1 MFLIYIASYYCC
13 RPLETDIHNRSW
25 SLQDPTKGIL
35 CEISCRAESRAQAK
49 VWLGLGLSQILI
61 LTHDTERRLKSW
73 CFSTVV
79 LEKTLESPLECK
91 EIKPINPR
99 GNQSWIF
106 IGRTD
111 AKAETPILWPPY
123 AKSWL
128 IGKDSDAG
136 RDWGQEEKGTT
147 EDEMVGWH
155 HRLNGHEFGWTLGVG
170 DGQGGLACCGSW
182 GCKESDMTERLNWTD
197 LTELGHNFPSKEQ
210 VSFNFMAAITICSD
224 FQFSSVQSLSSVRL
238 YGPMN
243 HSTPGLPVHHQL
255 QSSLRL
261 MSIESVMPLSHLIL
275 GRPLLLLPPNPPS
288 IKVFSNESTL
298 RMRYMSL
305 IYNNS
310 VCFDILTF

>member
-111 AKAETPILWPPY
+111 AKAETPILWPPDEKSWFTEKDPDAGKDWRWQGKGTMEDKMLDGITNSTDMSLSKFWEMVKDKEAWCAAVHGV
-123 AKSWL
+123 AKSW
-128 IGKDSDAG
+128 
-136 RDWGQEEKGTT
+136 T
-147 EDEMVGWH
+147 
-155 HRLNGHEFGWTLGVG
+155 RL
-170 DGQGGLACCGSW
+170 S
-182 GCKESDMTERLNWTD
+182 NWT
-197 LTELGHNFPSKEQ
+197 TITSKQ
-210 VSFNFMAAITICSD
+210 
-224 FQFSSVQSLSSVRL
+224 
-238 YGPMN
+238 G
-243 HSTPGLPVHHQL
+243 
-255 QSSLRL
+255 
-261 MSIESVMPLSHLIL
+261 
-275 GRPLLLLPPNPPS
+275 
-288 IKVFSNESTL
+288 
-298 RMRYMSL
+298 
-305 IYNNS
+305 
-310 VCFDILTF
+310 